1 MHQAHKGLK
10 NKKARKKSTSLALV
24 KCCLFSA
31 TMFVIIVSA
40 DTRDFQNGLDHDRDH
55 CSQNGSDWSEQED
68 TNDCR
73 QKRVQRPDAEFL
85 AGNERLR
92 NLTNN
97 HKNDVQQS
105 DLPSQRCVPEQQMDH
120 RPRDHYHP
128 APQNRDE
135 IENRDSQSLQEPK
148 IDAEVHESQTQQ
160 DKTDCSKLD
169 RRYDVSLQALSGCV
183 DDFFDI
189 IADRIHFNPSLS
201 LYTFSIHARAPAKH
215 RPLVGFFPVPL
226 EASRLTADAIR
237 MVL

>member
-1 MHQAHKGLK
+1 
-10 NKKARKKSTSLALV
+10 
-24 KCCLFSA
+24 
-31 TMFVIIVSA
+31 
-40 DTRDFQNGLDHDRDH
+40 
-55 CSQNGSDWSEQED
+55 
-68 TNDCR
+68 
-73 QKRVQRPDAEFL
+73 
-85 AGNERLR
+85 
-92 NLTNN
+92 
-97 HKNDVQQS
+97 
-105 DLPSQRCVPEQQMDH
+105 MDH
-120 RPRDHYHP
+120 RPRDHHHP

-135 IENRDSQSLQEPK
+135 IENRDSQSLQEPE

-189 IADRIHFNPSLS
+189 IADRIQCDPSLS
-201 LYTFSIHARAPAKH
+201 LYKSSIHAFAPTKH